1 MAGPPA
7 RQIRMHGLQDTKRTF
22 RNIASLIIAMF
33 ALSMLLPFSPSF
45 AEEDIPLMKL
55 EEVTD
60 LIMSPGCN
68 YLYTLTLCPSAEADQ
83 MRKIV
88 KDKLRSGET
97 KEEILAYLEGI
108 YGPKV
113 LARPARRGFYSFA
126 WWFPYFLIIDIFI
139 VVAVLLYVWR
149 RRARKQEA
157 MGGGIPAGSGQGFGG
172 EEDDLL
178 EEEVRR
184 FRELEP

>member
-1 MAGPPA
+1 
-7 RQIRMHGLQDTKRTF
+7 MHGLKKRKHTF
-22 RNIASLIIAMF
+22 KNISSLIIAML
-33 ALSMLLPFSPSF
+33 ALSTLLLFSPSF

-60 LIMSPGCN
+60 LIMSPGCS

-88 KDKLRSGET
+88 KDKLRRGET
-97 KEEILAYLEGI
+97 KEEILAYFEAI

-113 LARPARRGFYSFA
+113 LARPAKRGFYSFA
-126 WWFPYFLIIDIFI
+126 WWFPYFLIIDVFI
-139 VVAVLLYVWR
+139 IVAVLLYVWR

-157 MGGGIPAGSGQGFGG
+157 MGEGIAPGSGQGFGG
-172 EEDDLL
+172 EEDELL

>member
-1 MAGPPA
+1 MK
-7 RQIRMHGLQDTKRTF
+7 MDGLKNRKH
-22 RNIASLIIAMF
+22 RLENISSLIIAML
-33 ALSMLLPFSPSF
+33 ALSILLPFSPSF

-55 EEVTD
+55 EEVSD

-88 KDKLRSGET
+88 KDKLRRGET
-97 KEEILAYLEGI
+97 KEEILAYFEGI

-113 LARPARRGFYSFA
+113 LARPAKRGFYSFA

-149 RRARKQEA
+149 MRARKQEA

-172 EEDDLL
+172 EEDELL